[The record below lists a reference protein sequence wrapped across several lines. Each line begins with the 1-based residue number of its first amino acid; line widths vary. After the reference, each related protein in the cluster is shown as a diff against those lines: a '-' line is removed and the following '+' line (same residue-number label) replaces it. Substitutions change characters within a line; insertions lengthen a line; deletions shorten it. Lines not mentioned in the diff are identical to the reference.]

1 MRKFCTLLIFCVSF
15 YSCCDCANDDPIDIV
30 CTEEFRTI
38 GVTITGGVLDE
49 FYTIRVS
56 NADTIRHSDNQVFE
70 GFYPVL
76 DDSFHS
82 EIMNSEETF
91 DFVGLIGDQ
100 IVVDEE
106 YVIAGDDC
114 HISLVS
120 GKTEIDLS

>member
-1 MRKFCTLLIFCVSF
+1 MKEFLTILTFCFLIQ
-15 YSCCDCANDDPIDIV
+15 SCDLFDEDPKDGIA

-38 GVTITGGVLDE
+38 GITITGGVLDE
-49 FYTIRVS
+49 YYTIRTS
-56 NADTIRHSDNQVFE
+56 TGDTIKYSDQHAFDN
-70 GFYPVL
+70 FYPIL

-82 EIMNSEETF
+82 EIINSDENF
-91 DFVGLIGDQ
+91 DFLGLVGDQ
-100 IVVDEE
+100 IILHEE